1 MMAALRWT
9 AYARRPGGFAMAID
23 FTLSPEVEDVRM
35 RVRRFMDDEVRPA
48 EQKLRDSEADRNGYV
63 SVIAGLRQRAH
74 DLELWNPHL
83 PKEWG
88 GMGLGNVA
96 MAFVSA
102 EAGRTG
108 IGPYVLNAQAP
119 DEGNMHTLLHHATP
133 EQKEKYLRPLAE
145 GRSRSCFAMTEP
157 EVAGSDPTGIQ
168 TTAVKDGD
176 DWVINGHKW
185 FISGAKGARFA
196 ILIAR
201 TDPDA
206 DPPQAR
212 NSAFLVDLPAPGW
225 DLVRDIDTMA
235 GQGNHCEIRITD
247 LRVPAESMLGA
258 RGHGHLLG
266 QARLGPA
273 RLAHCMRWIG
283 NAEIALEMLV
293 DRALNREAHGSLLA
307 DKQAIQWMMADSA
320 MELYAGKLMV
330 LHAAYKIEN
339 GLPFRQEVSFAKHHV
354 ANALW
359 RIVDR
364 AIQVHGALGYS
375 TDTPLERLMRNARSA
390 RLVDGADEVHQQTIA
405 RNVIGAYKEHRS
417 TRSATGD
424 LL

>member
-1 MMAALRWT
+1 MS
-9 AYARRPGGFAMAID
+9 ID
-23 FTLSPEVEDVRM
+23 FTLSPEVEDVRQ
-35 RVRRFMDDEVRPA
+35 RVRTFMDEEVRPT
-48 EQKLRDSEADRNGYV
+48 EQKLRDSESDRNGFV
-63 SVIAGLRQRAH
+63 QAIVGLRQRAH
-74 DLELWNPHL
+74 DLGLWNPHM
-83 PKEWG
+83 PKEWD
-88 GMGLGNVA
+88 GMGLGPVA

-108 IGPYVLNAQAP
+108 MGPYILNAQAP
-119 DEGNMHTLLHHATP
+119 DEGNMHTLLHHANDA
-133 EQKEKYLRPLAE
+133 QKEKYLRPLCD

-168 TTAVKDGD
+168 TFAEKDGD

-212 NSAFLVDLPAPGW
+212 NSAFLVDLPADGW
-225 DLVRDIDTMA
+225 EIVRDIDTMA
-235 GQGNHCEIRITD
+235 GQGNHCEIKITN
-247 LRVPAESMLGA
+247 LRVPAENMLGA

-283 NAEIALEMLV
+283 QAEVALEMLV

-320 MELYAGKLMV
+320 MELYTGKLMI
-330 LHAAYKIEN
+330 LHAAYRIEN
-339 GLPFRQEVSFAKHHV
+339 GMPFKQEVSFAKHHV
-354 ANALW
+354 ANTLW
-359 RIVDR
+359 RVVDR
-364 AIQVHGALGYS
+364 AIQVHGALGMS
-375 TDTPLERLMRNARSA
+375 DDTPLAWMWRFSRMLRVA
-390 RLVDGADEVHQQTIA
+390 DGPDEVHKVVIA
-405 RNVIGAYKEHRS
+405 RRELHHWAKEAEAAATASDGAGTPAPAK
-417 TRSATGD
+417 A
-424 LL
+424 

>member
-1 MMAALRWT
+1 M
-9 AYARRPGGFAMAID
+9 
-23 FTLSPEVEDVRM
+23 
-35 RVRRFMDDEVRPA
+35 
-48 EQKLRDSEADRNGYV
+48 
-63 SVIAGLRQRAH
+63 GLRERAKE
-74 DLELWNPHL
+74 LGLWNPHL
-83 PKEWG
+83 PSEWQ
-88 GMGLGNVA
+88 GMGLGPVA

-108 IGPYVLNAQAP
+108 IGPFVLNAQAP

-133 EQKEKYLRPLAE
+133 EQKERYLRPLAE

-157 EVAGSDPTGIQ
+157 EVAGSDPTLIQ
-168 TTAVKDGD
+168 TRAEKDGD

-196 ILIAR
+196 IVIAR

-212 NSAFLVDLPAPGW
+212 NSAFLVDVPAEGW
-225 DLVRDIDTMA
+225 EIVRDIDTMA

-247 LRVPAESMLGA
+247 VRVPASNMLGA

-283 NAEIALEMLV
+283 NAEVALDMLV
-293 DRALNREAHGSLLA
+293 DRALNRHAHGSLLA

-320 MELYAGKLMV
+320 MELYAAKLMV
-330 LHAAYKIEN
+330 LHAAYRIEN
-339 GLPFRQEVSFAKHHV
+339 GMPFRQEVSFAKHHV
-354 ANALW
+354 ANTLW

-405 RNVIGAYKEHRS
+405 RNVISAYKEHGN
-417 TRSATGD
+417 TRIATGD

>member
-1 MMAALRWT
+1 
-9 AYARRPGGFAMAID
+9 MAID
-23 FTLSPEVEDVRM
+23 FTLSPEVEDVRQ
-35 RVRRFMDDEVRPA
+35 RVRTFMDDEVRPT
-48 EQKLRDSEADRNGYV
+48 EEKLRQNEADRNGYI
-63 SVIAGLRQRAH
+63 SAIAGLRQRAH
-74 DLELWNPHL
+74 DLNLWNPHL

-119 DEGNMHTLLHHATP
+119 DEGNMHTLLHNANDD
-133 EQKEKYLRPLAE
+133 QKERYLRPLAE
-145 GRSRSCFAMTEP
+145 GRARSCFAMTEP

-168 TTAVKDGD
+168 TKAVKDGD

-212 NSAFLVDLPAPGW
+212 NSAFLIDLPSEGW
-225 DLVRDIDTMA
+225 EIVRDIDTMA
-235 GQGNHCEIRITD
+235 GVGNHCEIRIKD
-247 LRVPAESMLGA
+247 LRVPAKNMLGE

-266 QARLGPA
+266 QYRLGPA

-283 NAEIALEMLV
+283 NAEVALEMLV
-293 DRALNREAHGSLLA
+293 DRALKRESHGSLLA

-320 MELYAGKLMV
+320 MELYAGKLMI

-339 GLPFRQEVSFAKHHV
+339 GLPFKQEVSFAKHHV
-354 ANALW
+354 ANTLW

-375 TDTPLERLMRNARSA
+375 TDTPLERMMRNARSA

-405 RNVIGAYKEHRS
+405 RNVISSFKETGS
-417 TRSATGD
+417 TRAATGD

>member
-1 MMAALRWT
+1 M
-9 AYARRPGGFAMAID
+9 PID
-23 FTLSPEVEDVRM
+23 FELAPDVQDVRD
-35 RVRRFMDDEVRPA
+35 RVRKFMDEEVRPA
-48 EQKLRDSEADRNGYV
+48 EQKLRDSEADRNGFV
-63 SVIAGLRQRAH
+63 SAIVGLRQRAH
-74 DLELWNPHL
+74 DLGLWNPHL
-83 PKEWG
+83 PAEWG
-88 GMGLGNVA
+88 GMGLGPVA

-108 IGPYVLNAQAP
+108 MGPYILNAQAP
-119 DEGNMHTLLHHATP
+119 DEGNMHTLLHNANDR
-133 EQKEKYLRPLAE
+133 QKEKYLRPLAE

-168 TTAVKDGD
+168 TRAVKDGD

-196 ILIAR
+196 ILIAC

-212 NSAFLVDLPAPGW
+212 NSAFMVDLPAEGW
-225 DLVRDIDTMA
+225 EIVRDIDTMA
-235 GQGNHCEIRITD
+235 GQGNHCEIRITN
-247 LRVPAESMLGA
+247 LRVPAENMLGE

-266 QARLGPA
+266 QYRLGPA

-283 NAEIALEMLV
+283 NAEVAMEMMV
-293 DRALNREAHGSLLA
+293 DRALNRSAHGSLLA
-307 DKQAIQWMMADSA
+307 DKQAIQWMMAESA
-320 MELYAGKLMV
+320 MELYTAKLMV

-339 GLPFRQEVSFAKHHV
+339 GLPFKQEVSFAKHHV
-354 ANALW
+354 ANTLW
-359 RIVDR
+359 KIVDR

-375 TDTPLERLMRNARSA
+375 TDTPLERMMRNARSA
-390 RLVDGADEVHQQTIA
+390 RLVDGADEVHMQTIA
-405 RNVIGAYKEHRS
+405 RNVIAAYKETGN

>member
-1 MMAALRWT
+1 ML
-9 AYARRPGGFAMAID
+9 MAID
-23 FTLSPEVEDVRM
+23 FTLSPEVEDVRL
-35 RVRRFMDDEVRPA
+35 RVRRFMDEEVRPT
-48 EQKLRDSEADRNGYV
+48 EQKLRDGEADRNSYV
-63 SVIAGLRQRAH
+63 SAIAGLRQRAH
-74 DLELWNPHL
+74 DLGLWNPHL
-83 PKEWG
+83 PPEWG

-119 DEGNMHTLLHHATP
+119 DEGNMHTLLHNANDA
-133 EQKEKYLRPLAE
+133 QKERYLRPLAE

-157 EVAGSDPTGIQ
+157 EVSGSDPTLIQ
-168 TTAVKDGD
+168 TSAVKDGD

-225 DLVRDIDTMA
+225 EIVRDIDTMA
-235 GQGNHCEIRITD
+235 GQGNHCEIRITN
-247 LRVPAESMLGA
+247 LRVPAENMLGE

-266 QARLGPA
+266 QYRLGPA

-283 NAEIALEMLV
+283 NAEVALEMMV
-293 DRALNREAHGSLLA
+293 DRALDRYTHGSLLA
-307 DKQAIQWMMADSA
+307 DKQAIQWKISESV
-320 MELYAGKLMV
+320 MELYAAKLMV
-330 LHAAYKIEN
+330 LHAAYLIEN
-339 GLPFRQEVSFAKHHV
+339 GKPFRHEVAMAKHHV
-354 ANALW
+354 ANTLW
-359 RIVDR
+359 RVVDR

-375 TDTPLERLMRNARSA
+375 TDTPLERMMRNARSA
-390 RLVDGADEVHQQTIA
+390 RLVDGADEVHMQTIA
-405 RNVIGAYKEHRS
+405 KNTLAWYKERGD
-417 TRSATGD
+417 TRLATGD

>member
-1 MMAALRWT
+1 M
-9 AYARRPGGFAMAID
+9 PID
-23 FTLSPEVEDVRM
+23 FALPPDVEEVRL
-35 RVRRFMDDEVRPA
+35 RVRKFMDEEVRPT
-48 EQKLRDSEADRNGYV
+48 EEKLRDNESARNDY
-63 SVIAGLRQRAH
+63 IAAIGGLRRRAAE
-74 DLELWNPHL
+74 LGLWNPHM

-88 GMGLGNVA
+88 GMGLGITA

-119 DEGNMHTLLHHATP
+119 DEGNMHTLLHHASDA
-133 EQKEKYLRPLAE
+133 QKEKYLRPLTE

-157 EVAGSDPTGIQ
+157 EVPGSDPTGIQ
-168 TTAVKDGD
+168 TFAQKDGD

-212 NSAFLVDLPAPGW
+212 NSAFLVDLPAEGW
-225 DLVRDIDTMA
+225 DIVRDIDTMA
-235 GQGNHCEIRITD
+235 GMGNHCEIRITN
-247 LRVPAESMLGA
+247 LRVPAENMLGQ

-293 DRALNREAHGSLLA
+293 DRALTRQLHGAPLA

-320 MELYAGKLMV
+320 MELYAAKLMV

-339 GLPFRQEVSFAKHHV
+339 NLPFKQEVSFAKHHV
-354 ANALW
+354 ANTLW
-359 RIVDR
+359 KIVDR

-375 TDTPLERLMRNARSA
+375 TDTPLERMMRNARSA
-390 RLVDGADEVHQQTIA
+390 RLVDGADEVHQSQIA
-405 RNVIGAYKEHRS
+405 KNVMAAYQATGK

>member
-1 MMAALRWT
+1 M
-9 AYARRPGGFAMAID
+9 PID
-23 FTLSPEVEDVRM
+23 FELAPDVQDVRD
-35 RVRRFMDDEVRPA
+35 RVRKFMDEEVRPA
-48 EQKLRDSEADRNGYV
+48 EQKLRDGEADRNGFV
-63 SVIAGLRQRAH
+63 QTIVTLRQRAH
-74 DLELWNPHL
+74 ELGLWNPHL
-83 PKEWG
+83 PAEWG
-88 GMGLGNVA
+88 GMGLGPVA

-108 IGPYVLNAQAP
+108 MGPYILNAQAP
-119 DEGNMHTLLHHATP
+119 DEGNMHTLLHNATDR
-133 EQKEKYLRPLAE
+133 QKEKYLRPLAE

-168 TTAVKDGD
+168 TRAVKDGD

-196 ILIAR
+196 ILIAC

-212 NSAFLVDLPAPGW
+212 NSAFMVDLPAEGW
-225 DLVRDIDTMA
+225 EIVRDIDTMA
-235 GQGNHCEIRITD
+235 GQGNHCEIRITN
-247 LRVPAESMLGA
+247 LRVPAENMLGE

-266 QARLGPA
+266 QYRLGPA

-283 NAEIALEMLV
+283 NAEVAMEMMV
-293 DRALNREAHGSLLA
+293 DRALNRSAHGSLLA

-320 MELYAGKLMV
+320 MELYTAKLMV

-339 GLPFRQEVSFAKHHV
+339 GLPFKQEVSFAKHHV
-354 ANALW
+354 ANTLW
-359 RIVDR
+359 KIVDR

-375 TDTPLERLMRNARSA
+375 TDTPLERMMRNARSA
-390 RLVDGADEVHQQTIA
+390 RLVDGADEVHMQTIA
-405 RNVIGAYKEHRS
+405 RNVIAAYKETGN

>member
-1 MMAALRWT
+1 M
-9 AYARRPGGFAMAID
+9 PVD
-23 FTLSPEVEDVRM
+23 FTLAPEVEDVRR
-35 RVRRFMDDEVRPA
+35 RVRTFMDEEVRPT
-48 EQKLRDSEADRNGYV
+48 EEKLRDREADRNGYV
-63 SVIAGLRQRAH
+63 EAITGLRRRAH
-74 DLELWNPHL
+74 DLGLWNPHL
-83 PKEWG
+83 PKEWE
-88 GMGLGNVA
+88 GMGLGPVA

-108 IGPYVLNAQAP
+108 IGPFVLNAQAP
-119 DEGNMHTLLHHATP
+119 DEGNMHTLLHHASDA
-133 EQKEKYLRPLAE
+133 QKEKYLRPLAQ

-157 EVAGSDPTGIQ
+157 EVAGSDPTLIQ
-168 TTAVKDGD
+168 TAAVKDGD
-176 DWVINGHKW
+176 DWLINGHKW
-185 FISGAKGARFA
+185 FISGAKGAKFA

-225 DLVRDIDTMA
+225 EIVRDIDTMA

-247 LRVPAESMLGA
+247 LRVPAENMLGE

-283 NAEIALEMLV
+283 QAEVALEMLV
-293 DRALNREAHGSLLA
+293 DRALKREAHGSKLA

-320 MELYAGKLMV
+320 MELYAAKLMV

-339 GLPFRQEVSFAKHHV
+339 KLPFRQEVSFAKHHV

-375 TDTPLERLMRNARSA
+375 TDTPLERLMRNARAA

-405 RNVIGAYKEHRS
+405 RNVMAAFKETGS